1 MDNRLIRFA
10 AFNIQIFG
18 DAKIGDNFVREKL
31 IEIFTKFDLIVVQEI
46 RDSNGD
52 AFPYFIQQ
60 LNKVCDRY
68 DYSVGERQGQRIKLL
83 NLNRNLKR
91 SIDIKRAV
99 RASMES
105 K

>member
-31 IEIFTKFDLIVVQEI
+31 IEIFTKFDLVVVQEI

-60 LNKVCDRY
+60 LNKVCDWY
-68 DYSVGERQGQRIKLL
+68 DFSVGERQG
-83 NLNRNLKR
+83 
-91 SIDIKRAV
+91 
-99 RASMES
+99 
-105 K
+105 